1 MILKKSIKLFILIIS
16 VFVII
21 SCGNTT
27 EPTTLSTNE
36 TSSTIEEVF
45 LPDLSGEDKETIISE
60 MDNLGLSY
68 TIIYET
74 NTETSENNFIRY
86 EGDFSSGDSVTESDD
101 IVIVIATPYYV
112 LPDFA
117 GMTQTEIFTVLLAE
131 GITFSFELEVNNDVL
146 ENTFSSY
153 GNDLMPGQPFDEQ
166 SVLIVYI
173 AFNETKLPD
182 LTGKLKF
189 EIEKILTEEQISY
202 EFEYIVN
209 DDFAEDL
216 FIGYENAEIGDIYND
231 ETVTI
236 NLYKNTFTDNPT
248 SLMFSKYIDGGDDTS
263 DQAIEIYNA
272 TDLTI
277 SLGDY
282 HVVIFTNGSYEVS
295 YRIDLDDEDLAPGA
309 TYLITNKSSTSA
321 TLLREANSRGL
332 ITEDLVFDG
341 NDTIQLRYKNDTYI
355 DSIYHI
361 GNRDFVMDN
370 EVYIRKPDVVKG
382 VRNYVF
388 TQWISFIP
396 TYFEIVGT
404 HPVDFDITEG
414 PTFTLINR
422 GFDDPL
428 GGMDSVTLVSINDGD
443 TASFTPGFLDNE
455 RVRFLGVDT
464 PETYPVADLWGP
476 EAKAYTT
483 QILNSAIGIFI
494 QSDPDLGYTETYGR
508 HLGLVWVNLGE
519 EGITIDI
526 LSSTGQVMRTEHLS
540 GWILLNYHLVLNGYS
555 YNYYGSASTLVFD
568 NRLLYRWFQDAQL
581 FAASNGLG
589 IHE

>member
-1 MILKKSIKLFILIIS
+1 MFIRKSLKIIVLLFAVIL
-16 VFVII
+16 VT
-21 SCGNTT
+21 SCAAKAT
-27 EPTTLSTNE
+27 
-36 TSSTIEEVF
+36 
-45 LPDLSGEDKETIISE
+45 LPDLNEKDKEAIITDL
-60 MDNLGLSY
+60 DNLGINY
-68 TIIYET
+68 KIMYET
-74 NTETSENNFIRY
+74 NTEVEEHYFIRY
-86 EGDFSSGDSVTESDD
+86 ENDLSSGDRVSLEDE
-101 IVIVIATPYYV
+101 VIIILATPEYV
-112 LPDFA
+112 LPDFS
-117 GMTQTEIFTVLLAE
+117 GMTQSEILPILLVE
-131 GITFSFELEVNNDVL
+131 GISFSFEVEVNNDVP

-153 GNDLMPGQPFDEQ
+153 GNDLAPGQPYDKVEK
-166 SVLIVYI
+166 LIIYI
-173 AFNETKLPD
+173 AFHQAALPD
-182 LTGKLKF
+182 LTDKLKV
-189 EIEKILTEEQISY
+189 EIEKILTEEQIAY
-202 EFEYIVN
+202 EFEYLTN

-216 FIGYENAEIGDIYND
+216 FAGYKNAEVGDIY
-231 ETVTI
+231 EEGTVTVY
-236 NLYKNTFTDNPT
+236 LYKNTFTSDET
-248 SLMFSKYIDGGDDTS
+248 SLIFSKYIDGGDDTF
-263 DQAIEIYNA
+263 DQAIEIYNP
-272 TDLTI
+272 TNSTI

-295 YRIDLDDEDLAPGA
+295 YRIELDDEELSPGS
-309 TYLITNKSSTSA
+309 TYLLVNKSSTNA

-332 ITEDLVFDG
+332 ITEDLIFDG
-341 NDTIQLRYKNDTYI
+341 NDTIQLRYENDTYI

-388 TQWISFIP
+388 TQWISFLP
-396 TYFEIVGT
+396 TYVEVVGT
-404 HPVDFDITEG
+404 HPIDFDITEG

-422 GFDDPL
+422 GFDDPQ

-464 PETYPVADLWGP
+464 PETYPVTDPWGP

-483 QILNSAIGIFI
+483 QILNNAIGIFI

-526 LSSTGQVMRTEHLS
+526 LSSTGEVMRTENLS

-581 FAASNGLG
+581 FAEANGLG
-589 IHE
+589 VHE